1 MSNVVDESRTT
12 AIGLWT
18 DAKDM
23 LAAAEAL
30 MQQQAKSS
38 REHMRLLSPTYFLL
52 GHGIEV
58 SLKSVLL
65 ANGSSLDELRKNLG
79 HDLDKAVERVIA
91 LDLDPRSGFVASNAS
106 RVQML
111 NPYYRAKVFEHRVT
125 GFKSLPP
132 TEELAAFLG
141 QLLELAEPQPKRS
154 ASRQPT

>member
-1 MSNVVDESRTT
+1 MTDDDASRTT
-12 AIGLWT
+12 PRGLWT
-18 DAKDM
+18 DGEGM
-23 LAAAEAL
+23 LDAAEVL
-30 MQQQAKSS
+30 VKQQAKSGS
-38 REHMRLLSPTYFLL
+38 WQMRLFMPTYFLL

-111 NPYYRAKVFEHRVT
+111 NPYYRAKVFEYRVT
-125 GFKSLPP
+125 GTMRLPP
-132 TEELAAFLG
+132 EGEIAA
-141 QLLELAEPQPKRS
+141 LLFGLVKLTTPKLEKR
-154 ASRQPT
+154 

>member
-1 MSNVVDESRTT
+1 LEDGEGM
-12 AIGLWT
+12 L
-18 DAKDM
+18 DAAKV
-23 LAAAEAL
+23 L
-30 MQQQAKSS
+30 MQQQAKSN
-38 REHMRLLSPTYFLL
+38 REYMRLLGPTCFLL

-58 SLKSVLL
+58 ALKSVLR
-65 ANGSSLDELRKNLG
+65 AHGSSVDELRNVIR
-79 HDLDKAVERVIA
+79 HNLDKAVEQVIA
-91 LDLDPRSGFVASNAS
+91 LNLDPLSGFVASNA
-106 RVQML
+106 RLVWML

>member
-111 NPYYRAKVFEHRVT
+111 NPYYRAKVFEYRVT
-125 GFKSLPP
+125 GTMRLPP
-132 TEELAAFLG
+132 EGEIAA
-141 QLLELAEPQPKRS
+141 LLFGLVKLTTPKLEKR
-154 ASRQPT
+154 